1 MRIEKTDEIL
11 LRLRKWPVIERM
23 LRDALPVRQRT
34 FAIACARLAGSLA
47 ELHCD
52 DALLPL
58 MKQTFAVA
66 ELMVEGVGAG
76 DSRIVAGRE
85 AAGALAHDLDE
96 WQLEMH
102 GWILDDTEDGKYT
115 SRSHPLNGTYAETR
129 RRYAAADAAAFTLHK
144 DPLAAAALCLEV
156 VETAMRV
163 DYDTL
168 LAMAR
173 HWLIEPPGAIER
185 DEVVPVFGRDAEE

>member
-1 MRIEKTDEIL
+1 MRIDNIEERIARLASRPVLERL
-11 LRLRKWPVIERM
+11 LKAASPE
-23 LRDALPVRQRT
+23 RQRT

-52 DALLPL
+52 DELLPL
-58 MKQTFAVA
+58 MKQTFAAA
-66 ELMVEGVGAG
+66 ELMVAGVSAG

-115 SRSHPLNGTYAETR
+115 SRNHPLNGTYAEAR

-168 LAMAR
+168 LALAR
-173 HWLIEPPGAIER
+173 HWLVEPPGAIER
-185 DEVVPVFGRDAEE
+185 DEVVPVFGVGAEE